1 MITFMFISLSILPL
15 SALVFGA
22 LFLRAKKQPLH
33 VPSFLLF
40 GFLTMYVDLH
50 FFFRAYDVSLANGQW
65 GPAAGTMGMVSVLT
79 TLNSLAF
86 GLLGSAVYSLFSRL
100 TKKQDEFAKLSIAKI
115 AVVFVLAMSTAAFQ
129 VMNHHGHSASQK
141 IIAKASGDLT
151 PELVTELLQIDQA
164 SKDKTMIQ
172 TLLMNPTLPV
182 SVLND
187 YSQKDLV
194 VYRASVL
201 KNPNVT
207 QEIVDKLATDT
218 NEVVRYH
225 VVINKKVTTEM
236 LELLAKDPA
245 KDVRNKAKAELE
257 NRKTN

>member
-1 MITFMFISLSILPL
+1 MFVSLSILPL
-15 SALVFGA
+15 SALVSGA
-22 LFLRAKKQPLH
+22 LFFRFKNQPLH

-50 FFFRAYDVSLANGQW
+50 YFFRAYEVSLANEQW
-65 GPAAGTMGMVSVLT
+65 GPAAGTMGIVSILT
-79 TLNSLAF
+79 TLNAFAF
-86 GLLGSAVYSLFSRL
+86 GLLGAAVYSLFSRL
-100 TKKQDEFAKLSIAKI
+100 TKKQDAFSKLSSAKI
-115 AVVFVLAMSTAAFQ
+115 AAIFVLALSTAMVQ
-129 VMNHHGHSASQK
+129 MMNHHSHSASQK
-141 IIAKASGDLT
+141 IIAKASGALT
-151 PELVTELLQIDQA
+151 PELVSELLQIDQT
-164 SKDKTMIQ
+164 SQDKTMIQ

-201 KNPNVT
+201 RNPNVT
-207 QEIVDKLATDT
+207 QEIVNKLATDT

-225 VVINKKVTTEM
+225 VVIHKKVTTEL
-236 LELLAKDPA
+236 LELLAKDSA
-245 KDVRNKAKAELE
+245 KDVRNKAKAQLE